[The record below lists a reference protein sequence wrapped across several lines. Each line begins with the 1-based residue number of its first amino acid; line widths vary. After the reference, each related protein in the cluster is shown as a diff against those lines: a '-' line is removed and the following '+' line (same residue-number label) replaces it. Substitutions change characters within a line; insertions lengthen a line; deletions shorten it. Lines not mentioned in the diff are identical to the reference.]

1 MIPKIMVAV
10 LLAMLMACS
19 AKHEPCTAGTYYAA
33 VAVDPGPVGSIL
45 VGMPECRLGWA
56 WRDPNATAYRCA
68 TGVPYGLT
76 KEQGKI
82 GGDIPPISSAEPEY
96 GPELNSPAP
105 QPYTASDPPE
115 WQWAN
120 LALQRYCF
128 GYDSQKAGRP
138 FAWTSCLAM
147 PDDVAQNVLFEH
159 PSARKHASLL
169 GKPPT
174 GYDTPYGDG
183 CNWCNSKTNECTAM
197 ACLTRR
203 YAP

>member
-1 MIPKIMVAV
+1 VIPKMMAAVIVLAV
-10 LLAMLMACS
+10 LVACSPKHQQTTDTSDYAAIAVNPAPPGAMLVTM
-19 AKHEPCTAGTYYAA
+19 T
-33 VAVDPGPVGSIL
+33 D
-45 VGMPECRLGWA
+45 CRLGWA
-56 WRDPNATAYRCA
+56 WEELGAQTYQCA
-68 TGVPYGLT
+68 TGNPVVMVNEKQYDAAVGEVP
-76 KEQGKI
+76 K
-82 GGDIPPISSAEPEY
+82 ISSSREY
-96 GPELNSPAP
+96 ESFPTP
-105 QPYTASDPPE
+105 QPYAASDPPE

-128 GYDSQKAGRP
+128 GYDPAPIS
-138 FAWTSCLAM
+138 WTSCLAM